1 MLFYWL
7 TIFSLFIVD
16 RLTKVYIL
24 QKSSLVSN
32 LVESVQDDFFVLY
45 LNKNLAFSL
54 PVSIFILWP
63 LLILILS
70 FLLFFCYQAY
80 QAKQLTVWPL
90 SLIVVGAISNILD
103 RLLYGGAV
111 DFISFWNFP
120 IFNLSDVYI
129 SFGVAWFLYL
139 ELKKPKL

>member
-7 TIFSLFIVD
+7 TIFSFFIVD

-32 LVESVQDDFFVLY
+32 LVESVQDDFFALY
-45 LNKNLAFSL
+45 LNQNLAFSL
-54 PVSIFILWP
+54 PAPSFILWP
-63 LLILILS
+63 LLILVLGI
-70 FLLFFCYQAY
+70 LLFFCYQAY

-90 SLIVVGAISNILD
+90 TLIIIGAVSNILD
-103 RLLYGGAV
+103 RLLYGGVV

-120 IFNLSDVYI
+120 VFNLSDVYI
-129 SFGVAWFLYL
+129 SFGVVWFLYL